1 MESTERKP
9 LRVAPRPNP
18 RGKERECRQSDF
30 LRYPAQTESIEDA
43 GTLIGSV
50 RSCCERKRTATRS
63 SPKAAVAWQSDP
75 RPARG
80 LGVVSTDCG
89 VSRTVRIRHENPGN
103 PDTPACPLEFSA
115 NPDIGNPPSRSPDR
129 RPCSLSA
136 PDFSRDAP
144 MRTGAVTA
152 ATQFFAVRVS
162 PPSAK
167 G

>member
-9 LRVAPRPNP
+9 FKVAPRSNP

-43 GTLIGSV
+43 GTLFGSV
-50 RSCCERKRTATRS
+50 RSCCEHRRNRYEEF
-63 SPKAAVAWQSDP
+63 PQAAVARQSDP
-75 RPARG
+75 KPARG
-80 LGVVSTDCG
+80 FGVVSTDCG

-103 PDTPACPLEFSA
+103 PDTPARPLEFSA

-129 RPCSLSA
+129 RPCSLPA
-136 PDFSRDAP
+136 PVFSRDAP

-152 ATQFFAVRVS
+152 ATQLFAVRVS

>member
-1 MESTERKP
+1 R
-9 LRVAPRPNP
+9 
-18 RGKERECRQSDF
+18 RQSDF
-30 LRYPAQTESIEDA
+30 LRFLAQGESIHDA
-43 GTLIGSV
+43 CALVGVT
-50 RSCCERKRTATRS
+50 RSCYEHRRNRYEEF
-63 SPKAAVAWQSDP
+63 PQAAVAWQSDP

-103 PDTPACPLEFSA
+103 PDTPARPLEFSA

-129 RPCSLSA
+129 RPCSLPA

-152 ATQFFAVRVS
+152 ATQFFVVRVS
-162 PPSAK
+162 PSSAK